1 MHVTIQIH
9 VQLNTGAM
17 YFYYSK
23 AQRVGWGVVN
33 ETIEEKEGNQTNPP
47 SMLIRRLKFNNLNA
61 SLYSPV
67 IGHIMTADSISKSP
81 ATKAKA

>member
-1 MHVTIQIH
+1 MQCISIITKHREW
-9 VQLNTGAM
+9 G
-17 YFYYSK
+17 
-23 AQRVGWGVVN
+23 GGVVN

-81 ATKAKA
+81 TTKAKA